1 MDFLNRL
8 GSSPTLTN
16 RVHTRPQLH
25 TAPWVVPIT
34 RDPIRD
40 GAVLVVDGRI
50 SAVGPARELAADL
63 RRTGTDW
70 GEHAWEGVLMPG
82 LVNAHS
88 HLQYTCMADV
98 GLGAYSGFE
107 DWSRAFQ
114 VVYEKPHDWGQ
125 SAADGLAIALAAG
138 TTAIS
143 DIVTDPEA
151 FEVLTHGQMHGIAYW
166 ELMSWMTDEW
176 MTRGRSETIA
186 LLGASPRDFLGL
198 SPHAPYSLDTDVIR
212 DLSTLSEELG
222 VRRHMHLAESA
233 WEAEYTLSG
242 TGQLAD
248 QWRDWGYGE
257 FALLR
262 SGGTQQRPVS
272 YAESIGALGPDCHIA
287 HGIYADA
294 DDRAILRR
302 TQTPVA
308 LCPRSNAVIGLDEA
322 PVAAYL
328 REGNLI
334 AVGTDSLSS
343 TPSLDLMGDVAALY
357 SLARAQGYAH
367 ADLHTKLLH
376 AATRGGAVAMGMDSG
391 QHRIGSLEV
400 GALADFAVLDTLMP
414 TAPDVVAAIVEAGEG
429 HNQATIISGDIRW
442 QRTN

>member
-1 MDFLNRL
+1 MDLLNDRGL
-8 GSSPTLTN
+8 PATGI
-16 RVHTRPQLH
+16 RADTRPQLH
-25 TAPWVVPIT
+25 TAPWLVPVS
-34 RDPIRD
+34 REPIRD
-40 GAVLVVDGRI
+40 GAVLVTDGRI
-50 SAVGPARELAADL
+50 SAVGTATELLGDL
-63 RRTGTDW
+63 RRNGTEF

-82 LVNAHS
+82 HVNAHS

-98 GLGAYSGFE
+98 GQGVYAGFE

-114 VVYEKPHDWGQ
+114 VVYEEPHDWGA

-143 DIVTDPEA
+143 DIVTDTEA
-151 FEVLTHGQMHGIAYW
+151 FEVLKHGQMHGIAYW
-166 ELMSWMTDEW
+166 ELMSWLTDEW
-176 MTRGRSETIA
+176 MSRGRSETIA
-186 LLGASPRDFLGL
+186 RLGTAPHDFLGL
-198 SPHAPYSLDTDVIR
+198 SPHAPYSLDTEVIR

-248 QWRDWGYGE
+248 QWRNWGYSE
-257 FALLR
+257 FAVLR
-262 SGGTQQRPVS
+262 AGGTQRRPVA

-294 DDRAILRR
+294 EDRAILRR
-302 TQTPVA
+302 THTAVA

-328 REGNLI
+328 REGNRI

-357 SLARAQGYAH
+357 ALARAQGYAET
-367 ADLHTKLLH
+367 DLHARLLH
-376 AATRGGAVAMGMDSG
+376 AATLGGAVAMGMETGD
-391 QHRIGSLEV
+391 HRIGSLDV
-400 GALADFAVLDTLMP
+400 GALADFAVLDTLAP
-414 TAPDVVAAIVEAGEG
+414 TAHDVVAALVEAGDG
-429 HNQATIISGDIRW
+429 HNLATIISGDIRW
-442 QRTN
+442 QRTI

>member
-1 MDFLNRL
+1 MDLLNSL
-8 GSSPTLTN
+8 GSSPTDTA
-16 RVHTRPQLH
+16 RVRTRPELH
-25 TAPWVVPIT
+25 TAPWVVPVS
-34 RDPIRD
+34 REPIRD

-50 SAVGPARELAADL
+50 SAVGPATELTGDL
-63 RRTGTDW
+63 RRAGADW

-82 LVNAHS
+82 HVNAHS
-88 HLQYTCMADV
+88 HLQYTCMAGV
-98 GLGAYSGFE
+98 GRGVYDGFE
-107 DWSRAFQ
+107 DWSHAFQ
-114 VVYEKPHDWGQ
+114 LVYDEPHDWGR

-143 DIVTDPEA
+143 DIVTDTEA
-151 FEVLTHGQMHGIAYW
+151 LEVLTHGQMHGIAYW

-186 LLGASPRDFLGL
+186 RLGTSPRDFLGL

-242 TGQLAD
+242 TGLLAD

-257 FALLR
+257 FAVLR
-262 SGGTQQRPVS
+262 GGGTQQRPVP

-287 HGIYADA
+287 HGIYVDA

-302 TQTPVA
+302 TQTSVA

-328 REGNLI
+328 REGNRI

-357 SLARAQGYAH
+357 TLARAQGYAET
-367 ADLHTKLLH
+367 DLHTKLLH
-376 AATRGGAVAMGMDSG
+376 AATRGCAVAMGMDSG
-391 QHRIGSLEV
+391 AHQIGSLEV
-400 GALADFAVLDTLMP
+400 GALADFAVLDTLAA
-414 TAPDVVAAIVEAGEG
+414 TAEDVVAALVEAGDG
-429 HNQATIISGDIRW
+429 HNQATIISGEIRW
-442 QRTN
+442 HRTN